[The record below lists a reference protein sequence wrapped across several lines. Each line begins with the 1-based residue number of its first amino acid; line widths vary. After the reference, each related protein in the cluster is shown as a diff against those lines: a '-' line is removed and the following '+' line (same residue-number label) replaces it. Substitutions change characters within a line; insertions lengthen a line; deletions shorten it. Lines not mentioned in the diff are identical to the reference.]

1 MSVERNWVF
10 GEPPL
15 PTVMELAGA
24 LRDLTDTVQALE
36 QSSPELEAVVQT
48 VRDAQQ
54 LLAAQAPAD
63 LRPRVGDDLAP
74 DRRVYVDH
82 GYAIGDYNPCFPQ
95 YKLELDHDD
104 DETGEDGAHGTVE
117 FPISY
122 EGPPGIV
129 HGGFLAVFFDC
140 VLQELNCAR
149 GLAGKTAELSIR
161 FRRPTPLL
169 TPLVFRVERVVDDRR
184 INAHAELFLAD
195 DLLCEAHMLAAKGD
209 RAALPATS
217 PRRA

>member
-1 MSVERNWVF
+1 MVEKDWVF

-15 PTVMELAGA
+15 PAVVELAGA
-24 LRDLTDTVQALE
+24 LRDLTDTVQSLE
-36 QSSPELEAVVQT
+36 RSSPELEALVQT

-54 LLAAQAPAD
+54 QLAAQAPAD
-63 LRPRVGDDLAP
+63 LRPRVGEDPSP

-82 GYAIGDYNPCFPQ
+82 GYAVGEYNPCFPR
-95 YKLELDHDD
+95 YTLELDDD
-104 DETGEDGAHGTVE
+104 GGAVGTVE

-140 VLQELNCAR
+140 VLQELNCAL
-149 GLAGKTAELSIR
+149 GLAGKTAELALR
-161 FRRPTPLL
+161 FRRPAPLL
-169 TPLVFRVERVVDDRR
+169 TPLVYRAERVVDDRR
-184 INAHAELFLAD
+184 ITAHAELFLGD

-209 RAALPATS
+209 LGALPPTS